1 MSAAAAEEN
10 ETIRKLRGNIPVDCG
25 YAHRTALKLRR
36 LFSGASASP
45 VTTLGAYNGQ
55 QAVQYVR
62 AGLSTVYISGWQVAA
77 ARNTALEIYPDQS
90 LYPVDSLPSAVLE
103 MVRSLRRADQ
113 IQGLCRPEAS
123 IDFEVPLIA
132 DAEAGFG
139 GAVHAYELT
148 RRLIEA
154 GAAAVHFEDQIAS
167 EKKCGHLG
175 GKVLVPTRQMIRTL
189 RAARLASRVMATDT
203 VLIARTDAE
212 SAALISSDADPSD
225 HACIDRSIART
236 PEGYFRFRSGLD
248 ACIHRALA
256 YAPYADILWFETA
269 VPSIEDAARFA
280 RAIHAK
286 HPGKWLAY
294 NCSPSFRWKTHLPE
308 ESDQARFQTE
318 LHKLGYVFQFV
329 TLAAYHCTNLAA
341 FRLASA
347 YRTTGMRAYSSL
359 QEEELA
365 ASSMGYMGARH
376 QTEAGVPYFD
386 AIARLLGT
394 STGGFA
400 GSTEQSQF

>member
-1 MSAAAAEEN
+1 MSAEATEEDK
-10 ETIRKLRGNIPVDCG
+10 TIRKLRGNIPVDCG
-25 YAHRTALKLRR
+25 YARRTALKLRCQ
-36 LFSGASASP
+36 LSGASSSP
-45 VTTLGAYNGQ
+45 ITTLGAYNGQ

-62 AGLSTVYISGWQVAA
+62 AGLSTVYVSGWQVAA

-90 LYPVDSLPSAVLE
+90 LYPVDSLPVAVLE

-113 IQGLCRPEAS
+113 IQGLCQPQSS
-123 IDFEVPLIA
+123 IDFEVPLIV
-132 DAEAGFG
+132 DGEAGFG
-139 GAVHAYELT
+139 GAVHAYELA

-154 GAAAVHFEDQIAS
+154 GAAAVHFEDQIAA

-175 GKVLVPTRQMIRTL
+175 GKVLIPARQMIRTL
-189 RAARLASRVMATDT
+189 RAARLAAQVMSTDT
-203 VLIARTDAE
+203 ILIARTDAE
-212 SAALISSDADPSD
+212 SAALIASDADPCD
-225 HACIDRSIART
+225 ERYIDRSVART

-269 VPSIEDAARFA
+269 VPSIEDAGRFA

-286 HPGKWLAY
+286 YPGKWLAY

-308 ESDQARFQTE
+308 ETDQARFQNE
-318 LHKLGYVFQFV
+318 LHRLGYVFQFV
-329 TLAAYHCTNLAA
+329 TLAAYHSTNLAS

-365 ASSMGYMGARH
+365 VARLGYTGARH

-386 AIARLLGT
+386 AIAQLLGT
-394 STGGFA
+394 STGAFA